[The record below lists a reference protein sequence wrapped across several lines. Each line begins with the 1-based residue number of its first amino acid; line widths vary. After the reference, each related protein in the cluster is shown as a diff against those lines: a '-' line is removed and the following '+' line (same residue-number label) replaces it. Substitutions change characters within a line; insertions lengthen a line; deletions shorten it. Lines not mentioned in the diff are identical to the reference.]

1 MITIAKKANWIVVD
15 HHGRSLED
23 GAASV
28 YDRIHPR
35 YRDFFTLHL
44 RHAFAAKEVECI
56 VRSCGDDWAPM
67 QFWTMRPIVDFDE
80 IVSVELTYS
89 DLMPG
94 DDDAFPWGSSLS
106 DDESRE
112 PIPNDRL
119 RRALPR

>member
-15 HHGRSLED
+15 RHGRSLED
-23 GAASV
+23 DAASV

-35 YRDFFTLHL
+35 YHEFFTLHL

-56 VRSCGDDWAPM
+56 VRSRGDDWAPM
-67 QFWTMRPIVDFDE
+67 QFWTMRPIVDLDE
-80 IVSVELTYS
+80 IVSVELTLS

-106 DDESRE
+106 DDDLRESTVRG
-112 PIPNDRL
+112 
-119 RRALPR
+119 RRKKNLPR